1 MTSLHLP
8 LSPSFHPLDVGLDL
22 EGMGLSSVS
31 NDVDLFKYFLNEDE
45 IEATSS
51 EVSSPGSYDSSPG
64 VESPCVTSIVSSDL
78 ENTPSPNSSPIRHP
92 VSLNVG
98 IPTAALHRVPTTAPV
113 VNIQPKG
120 TAYIPV
126 AIKEEPID
134 DIAAYEKKRKIKE
147 ESHELHDA
155 LHYAQMVQNGAF
167 VPEED
172 RQMKRQRRLIKNRE
186 SAQLSRLRKKMYIDD
201 LEKKVNA
208 LTQDN
213 DTLTKKVATLVQENK
228 QLSDQVSSLQIA
240 LKQSQANANKKLV
253 PSAPSNNGNKNMKAA
268 GVCMLVIL
276 FSFGLFFNIK
286 PSDRYKEPTFHVGRV
301 LTAIEEE
308 SKPLSLPDQE
318 NSSSSEQAS
327 SIVSR
332 KRSAEDSLPVVRRA
346 QEKQGFGSSRRKI
359 IRAERKMKIDTD
371 DGNEAG
377 LVPLD
382 QSPAKVSSSSSVHQH
397 PQQLRHIIRQPDTR
411 YIYCSEPQN
420 IFADATQHRARD
432 EEDGTDDQ
440 YETNRQINRQPLI
453 SLLVPA
459 NSSFP
464 SIGVEHENSLMEIT
478 CKILSINLYPSL
490 VPLSN
495 NTVN

>member
-1 MTSLHLP
+1 MTSLQIP

-22 EGMGLSSVS
+22 EGMGLASVGT

-45 IEATSS
+45 IEAASS
-51 EVSSPGSYDSSPG
+51 EVSSPGSYDSSSPG
-64 VESPCVTSIVSSDL
+64 VESPLETTVSSDFDS
-78 ENTPSPNSSPIRHP
+78 TPSPNASPVHHAIP
-92 VSLNVG
+92 VNVG
-98 IPTAALHRVPTTAPV
+98 IPISALHRAPTTPV

-120 TAYIPV
+120 PYIPV
-126 AIKEEPID
+126 AIKQEPIED
-134 DIAAYEKKRKIKE
+134 VHDKKRKIKQE
-147 ESHELHDA
+147 TPELHDDA
-155 LHYAQMVQNGAF
+155 IHYLTNNGSMI
-167 VPEED
+167 PEED
-172 RQMKRQRRLIKNRE
+172 RHMKRQRRLIKNRE

-201 LEKKVNA
+201 LEKKVSA

-213 DTLTKKVATLVQENK
+213 DALTKRVATLVQENK
-228 QLSDQVSSLQIA
+228 NLSDQVSYLQNA
-240 LKQSQANANKKLV
+240 LKQSQANPTNRKLPIVPAN
-253 PSAPSNNGNKNMKAA
+253 NNANNNSKNMKAA
-268 GVCMLVIL
+268 GVCMLMIL

-286 PSDRYKEPTFHVGRV
+286 PGDRFKEPTFHVGRV

-318 NSSSSEQAS
+318 SSSAAEQTT

-332 KRSAEDSLPVVRRA
+332 KRSAEDNLPVVRRS
-346 QEKQGFGSSRRKI
+346 QDRQGSPKRKI
-359 IRAERKMKIDTD
+359 IKAERKMKIDTE

-377 LVPLD
+377 LVPLN
-382 QSPAKVSSSSSVHQH
+382 QAPAKVSTSSGVHHH
-397 PQQLRHIIRQPDTR
+397 PQELRHIIRQPDTQ

-420 IFADATQHRARD
+420 LFDATQHRARD
-432 EEDGTDDQ
+432 ADDGTDDQ
-440 YETNRQINRQPLI
+440 YESNRQVNRQPLI

-459 NSSFP
+459 NSTFP

-495 NTVN
+495 DTMN